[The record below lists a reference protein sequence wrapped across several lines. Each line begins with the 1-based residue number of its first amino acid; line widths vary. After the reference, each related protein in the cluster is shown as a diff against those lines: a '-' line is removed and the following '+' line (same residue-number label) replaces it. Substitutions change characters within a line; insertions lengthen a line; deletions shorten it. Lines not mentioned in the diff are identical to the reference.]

1 MCLNKGHEY
10 TVPLHIVCE
19 VEIADSFGD
28 SVVSC
33 DAFLG
38 TLTRGCFA
46 ENRHVV
52 FFWKLP
58 RKRTWNALLEWML
71 ERCLVVWK

>member
-28 SVVSC
+28 SDVSC

-52 FFWKLP
+52 FFWL
-58 RKRTWNALLEWML
+58 AA
-71 ERCLVVWK
+71 